1 MPVHKVDAARGLA
14 ERCDAALIV
23 GTSLSTYSVFRHLK
37 SMMQRGAPLAAVNV
51 GPTRVDE
58 FLQFKVEAKVGE
70 VMMRLAAHPT
80 LLLPR
85 PVD

>member
-1 MPVHKVDAARGLA
+1 MPAHKVNAARELA
-14 ERCDAALIV
+14 ELSDAALVV

-37 SMMQRGAPLAAVNV
+37 GMLARGAPIAAVNV

-58 FLQFKVEAKVGE
+58 FLQFKVEARVGE

-85 PVD
+85 PVS